1 MINKGILNLSES
13 ESKRIKI
20 EDDIF
25 LCLNYFVEE
34 KEFEI
39 SFENKKHKSLNFPSN
54 INVSCVSEQNG
65 YRRHY
70 RPNVFDDTV
79 IVQVPD
85 NFTITYKDKKI
96 LEFANEVRYNITGLP
111 HVEVETIIL

>member
-1 MINKGILNLSES
+1 MINKGILNLRET
-13 ESKRIKI
+13 ETKRIKI

-25 LCLNYFVEE
+25 LCLNYYDEE

-39 SFENKKHKSLNFPSN
+39 KCENKKYKLLNFPSN

-70 RPNVFDDTV
+70 RPSVFDETV
-79 IVQVPD
+79 TVQVPD

-96 LEFANEVRYNITGLP
+96 LEFANEVRYNVTGLP
-111 HVEVETIIL
+111 NIEVETIIS